1 MVSGMPS
8 AKRTE
13 LKMTTVISNG
23 LGKDLPARGSPVHLS
38 LLIRRDFPSP
48 ISRPVSLGIPFP
60 KGMLCS
66 TDALTLSDAR
76 GCVVPLQTAPLARWS
91 DGSIKWVLLDF
102 LLNPEHESPLDLVS
116 GHMPG
121 NLLQCRSQEEVVVK
135 ETPQEV
141 IVQTGAA
148 LFHLDRRSLRPFG
161 RVSIGDQNVLDLGNS
176 RAILTDPQDRESLG
190 TVERVSLEAVGPIR
204 ATVKLEGKFSGSVP
218 ARFVARLCFFAGT
231 GLVRLGLTLHNPD
244 RAHHPG
250 GLWDLGDPG
259 SILFRDLS
267 LELALGGAGILRT
280 SWTAEPGQEPRC
292 VEGEAL
298 EIYQDS
304 SGGTNWKSRN
314 HVNRHGHVP
323 CSFQGYRVR
332 AGGQETHGQR
342 ANPVLSLEGNGW
354 AVDLAV
360 PEFWQQFPKALEVE
374 GRTLRVRLFPRQ
386 FGDLF
391 ELQGGEQKTHVVWL
405 RFAAPAQPPLSWVH
419 QPLAV
424 HAPPEWYAAS
434 GTLPYLL
441 PANED
446 PDPRLQEL
454 LAGVVEGSNSF
465 FARRE
470 VIDEYGWR
478 NYGELYAD
486 HEAAYYK
493 GPMPIISHYNNQYDP
508 VYGTLLQFFRTGE
521 TRWLDLHDALA
532 RHVIDIDIYHTDRD
546 RAAYNGGLFW
556 HTDHYRDAATSSHRS
571 YSRAN
576 AATDP
581 RSYGGGPGSAHNYTT
596 GLLHYYYRTGDRA
609 AREAVLSLAN
619 WVINMDDGKQHI
631 LGWLDDGPTGLASSN
646 VEADFSGP
654 GRGVGNS
661 VNALLDGWL
670 LTRERRFLEKA
681 EELIRRVVHPNDEVA
696 ARDFLNAELRWSYTI
711 FLTALLRYLD
721 LKAEAGDLGFMYA
734 YAQASL
740 LRYAAW
746 MAEHERPYF
755 DQEKKLEYPTETWAA
770 QEFRK
775 ANVMR
780 LAAAHADEPLR
791 TKLLERGH
799 ALAERAWADLLR
811 FESRMATRPLALV
824 MIEGAKDSYLRA
836 HVSKPAPR
844 PPAMHDFGQPQPFV
858 CQKLR
863 VRARLK
869 TARGLLTTF
878 FRLVNPYYWG
888 MLRLLP
894 R

>member
-1 MVSGMPS
+1 M
-8 AKRTE
+8 A
-13 LKMTTVISNG
+13 TVIVNE
-23 LGKDLPARGSPVHLS
+23 LGKDHPTRRLPVHLP
-38 LLIRRDFPSP
+38 LVIRRDAPSP

-60 KGMLCS
+60 KGLLDS

-76 GCVVPLQTAPLARWS
+76 DCLIPLQAAPLARWS
-91 DGSIKWVLLDF
+91 DGSIKWALLDF
-102 LLNPEHESPLDLVS
+102 LLNPEHESPLNLAS
-116 GHMPG
+116 GHTSGRFLRYPT
-121 NLLQCRSQEEVVVK
+121 RKEVVIK
-135 ETPQEV
+135 ETPEAI

-148 LFHLDRRSLRPFG
+148 LFHLDRHTLRPFG
-161 RVSIGDQNVLDLGNS
+161 RVVLGDQDILDLSKS
-176 RAILTDPQDRESLG
+176 RVILTDSHDRESLG
-190 TVERVSLEAVGPIR
+190 TIEHVSLEAVGPIR

-218 ARFVARLCFFAGT
+218 ARFVARLCFFADT
-231 GLVRLGLTLHNPD
+231 GLVRLGLTLHNPN

-259 SILFRDLS
+259 SIFFRGLS
-267 LELALGGAGILRT
+267 LELALGGGALRT
-280 SWTAEPGQEPRC
+280 SWVAEPGQEPRW

-304 SGGTNWKSRN
+304 SGGANWKSTN
-314 HVNRHGHVP
+314 HVNRLGQVP

-332 AGGQETHGQR
+332 VGGQETHGQR
-342 ANPVLSLEGNGW
+342 ANPVLALETDAW
-354 AVDLAV
+354 AVDVAV

-374 GRTLRVRLFPRQ
+374 GRALRVRLFPRQ

-405 RFAAPAQPPLSWVH
+405 RFAAPGQPPLSWVH
-419 QPLAV
+419 QPVAV
-424 HAPPEWYAAS
+424 HASPEWYAAS
-434 GTLPYLL
+434 GALPYLL
-441 PANED
+441 PVDED
-446 PDPRLQEL
+446 PDCRLQEL
-454 LAGVVEGSNSF
+454 LASVVEGSNSF
-465 FARRE
+465 LARRE

-493 GPMPIISHYNNQYDP
+493 GPAPVISHYNNQYDP
-508 VYGTLLQFFRTGE
+508 VYGTLLQFFRTGDV
-521 TRWLDLHDALA
+521 RWLDLHDALA

-556 HTDHYRDAATSSHRS
+556 HTDHYRDAVTASHRS
-571 YSRAN
+571 YSRVN
-576 AATDP
+576 AMPDP
-581 RSYGGGPGSAHNYTT
+581 RSYGGGPGSAHNYAT
-596 GLLHYYYRTGDRA
+596 GLLHYYYHTGDRS

-631 LGWLDDGPTGLASSN
+631 FGWLDDGPTGLASSN

-681 EELIRRVVHPNDEVA
+681 EELIRRVVHPNDDVA
-696 ARDFLNAELRWSYTI
+696 ARDFLNVELRWSYTI
-711 FLTALLRYLD
+711 FLSALLRYLD

-740 LRYAAW
+740 LNYAAW
-746 MAEHERPYF
+746 MVEHERPYL
-755 DQEKKLEYPTETWAA
+755 DQAEKLEYPTETWAA

-791 TKLLERGH
+791 TQLFQRGH
-799 ALAERAWADLLR
+799 ELSERAWADLLR
-811 FESRMATRPLALV
+811 FQSRAATRPLALV
-824 MIEGAKDSYLRA
+824 MIEGTKDNYLRA
-836 HVSKPAPR
+836 RICKPAPR
-844 PPAMHDFGQPQPFV
+844 PPAMHDFGAPQPFV

-863 VRARLK
+863 VRVRLK
-869 TARGLLTTF
+869 TIGGLVTTF
-878 FRLVNPYYWG
+878 FRLINPYYWG
-888 MLRLLP
+888 MLRYWP